1 MPKEPIRCLE
11 GNAKPH
17 EPFWTFRNAVI
28 QNAAA
33 DDEQTETELEF
44 YGYISEYS
52 WFDDDITP
60 KLFRDQLNQYGKGGP
75 ITIRMNSGGGD
86 LIAGSVIRSI
96 LVEYPGKVTVRIDGL
111 AASAATL
118 VALAGDVIR
127 MQDSAYFMIH
137 DPAVSFF
144 FATLNVEYVERLNA
158 ELKAVK
164 AGLVDTY
171 AKRTGLSTEKI
182 SKMMT
187 QESWLSANEALNYGF
202 VDEVITDGKKA
213 KDAAV
218 TPNIVNKA
226 ILNAITPELAKRYVN
241 IPVNLLQPAEEPV
254 LSNAAMDA
262 LRAEV
267 KILI

>member
-17 EPFWTFRNAVI
+17 EPFWTFRNAV
-28 QNAAA
+28 
-33 DDEQTETELEF
+33 DVETGQSEPELEF

-60 KLFRDQLNQYGKGGP
+60 KIFKDQLYQFGKGGP

-96 LVEYPGKVTVRIDGL
+96 LVDYPGTVTVRIDGL

-127 MQDSAYFMIH
+127 MQDSAFFMIH

-144 FATLNVEYVERLNA
+144 FATLNVEDVERLNN
-158 ELKAVK
+158 EMKAVK

-171 AKRTGLSTEKI
+171 AARTGLSAEKI
-182 SKMMT
+182 SKLMT

-202 VDEVITDGKKA
+202 VDEVITDGKKQ
-213 KDAAV
+213 KAAAA
-218 TPNIVNKA
+218 PNIVNKA

-241 IPVNLLQPAEEPV
+241 IPVNLLQPADEPV

-267 KILI
+267 KLLI